1 VCTLIAFW
9 RSVPGYD
16 IALGMNR
23 DESSM
28 RPADPPA
35 VLDGTPVI
43 IAPRDRQAG
52 GTWLGASG
60 TGLVVALSNRRGA
73 TSPSARSRGQ
83 LVLDALRQPSVS
95 GVDVFRQREIR
106 EHEYNYWNLLAASGK
121 ELRFFRYEGEL
132 AMNRGHEGLN
142 VLTNE
147 GGNVVTDPKVQF
159 IQGLLAKTPSRSID
173 EVIRSLQGALRTHAS
188 GAGGVGLCVHFAGG
202 GTVSSTIMALINY
215 VSPEVMGFTED
226 VNRFV
231 GEFAK
236 EDRKRLIPFGSVHP
250 KRTKDPK
257 RDVER
262 LASKWE
268 MGGMKIH
275 PPHQLFA
282 ANAYADGKV
291 PALRMIYKTAER
303 LKMPVMVHTGT
314 SVFPGARSKFGDPM
328 ALDDVAQDFPDLTIL
343 MAHGGRPLWCDTA
356 FYLLRRHRNLH
367 LGISGIPSQR
377 LREWFPRLE
386 EISAKVVFGSDWPAP
401 GVPGIREEIEGLRS
415 LALSERTKERILSE
429 NAAALVK

>member
-1 VCTLIAFW
+1 VKYGI
-9 RSVPGYD
+9 
-16 IALGMNR
+16 R
-23 DESSM
+23 DETERRLTSPKGL
-28 RPADPPA
+28 RRQPPSPTRIA
-35 VLDGTPVI
+35 NSEHKGLAFPPEEFHIRKGFPPFQDTATRLTGITDVHVHVEPYRSLKPLILDTLWREIPDRQRTSALMDEPRLFLEHLDG
-43 IAPRDRQAG
+43 AG
-52 GTWLGASG
+52 VERA
-60 TGLVVALSNRRGA
+60 
-73 TSPSARSRGQ
+73 
-83 LVLDALRQPSVS
+83 
-95 GVDVFRQREIR
+95 
-106 EHEYNYWNLLAASGK
+106 
-121 ELRFFRYEGEL
+121 
-132 AMNRGHEGLN
+132 
-142 VLTNE
+142 
-147 GGNVVTDPKVQF
+147 
-159 IQGLLAKTPSRSID
+159 
-173 EVIRSLQGALRTHAS
+173 
-188 GAGGVGLCVHFAGG
+188 C
-202 GTVSSTIMALINY
+202 LINY

-282 ANAYADGKV
+282 ANAYADGTL
-291 PALRMIYKTAER
+291 PALRTIYKTAER

-356 FYLLRRHRNLH
+356 FYLLRRHRNLY
-367 LGISGIPSQR
+367 LDISSIPPKR
-377 LREWFPRLE
+377 LLDWFPRLE
-386 EISAKVVFGSDWPAP
+386 EIADKVVFGSDWPAP
-401 GVPGIREEIEGLRS
+401 GVPGMREEIEGLQS
-415 LALSERTKERILSE
+415 LPLSEGTKERILSG